1 MKTPPA
7 GKEGQ
12 EGGEEEVAR
21 CPLDGTFG
29 EEIENGR
36 KLNS

>member
-1 MKTPPA
+1 MKTHPA

-29 EEIENGR
+29 EEIENDR
-36 KLNS
+36 KPSS